1 MPMDLRQ
8 RVLINYNS
16 FYMRSTKQIKIV
28 QLKGSKEMARI
39 IRMADNFNRKRKELF
54 TTINPLNENP
64 VRLEL
69 YLGFQ

>member
-16 FYMRSTKQIKIV
+16 FYMRSTKRIKIV